1 VIKTLKE
8 QKLFILSGKTKILTT
23 TPKSE
28 VNCMADKYVFKVLL
42 LGEGGVGKT
51 TLKQRYT
58 EGLVDPIYKTT
69 IGVDF
74 GLIDAKLAEPEVE
87 ISLHFWDIGGQI
99 QFRDISGAF
108 YKGAKAAIL
117 MFDVTQP
124 KTLDNLNEWIRLMK
138 KENVYD
144 IPKILVGNKIDI
156 RKSDKGHVTSEK
168 AKKFCDNLKVEY
180 FETSALCGEGTDELL
195 KNLVKI
201 IATTYL
207 SVSKKAV

>member
-1 VIKTLKE
+1 M
-8 QKLFILSGKTKILTT
+8 S
-23 TPKSE
+23 
-28 VNCMADKYVFKVLL
+28 DKYVFKVLL
-42 LGEGGVGKT
+42 LGDGGVGKT

-74 GLIDAKLAEPEVE
+74 GLIDKKLTEPEVE
-87 ISLHFWDIGGQI
+87 ISLHFWDIGGQT

-124 KTLDNLNEWIRLMK
+124 KTLDGLDEWIKLMK

-144 IPKILVGNKIDI
+144 IPKIIVGNKIDI
-156 RKSDKGHVTSEK
+156 RKTDKGQIYPEK

-180 FETSALCGEGTDELL
+180 FETSALRGQGTEELL
-195 KNLVKI
+195 KNLVNI
-201 IATTYL
+201 IVTTYL